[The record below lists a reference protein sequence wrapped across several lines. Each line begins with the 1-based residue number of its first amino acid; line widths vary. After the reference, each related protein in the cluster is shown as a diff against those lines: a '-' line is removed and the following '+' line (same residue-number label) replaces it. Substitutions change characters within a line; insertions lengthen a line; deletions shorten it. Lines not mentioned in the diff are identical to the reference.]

1 MKNSLRKIISGISLL
16 ELLICLAILALI
28 YLVASPSLTQLSA
41 QLEYRNLFSAFQ
53 QQIHAARN
61 QALISN
67 QDVVICSSSD
77 MLNCKKQQWAIGL
90 IVYIDLNKD
99 RQRNNNEIIIS
110 HLNPEIKY
118 GSLIWY
124 GNASHPDQIVF
135 QSDTGLP
142 RGSNGRFRYCNFY
155 NTHLNLDLQ
164 LSQMG
169 HFRSTPTTACESVK
183 TLY

>member
-110 HLNPEIKY
+110 HLNPEI
-118 GSLIWY
+118 
-124 GNASHPDQIVF
+124 
-135 QSDTGLP
+135 
-142 RGSNGRFRYCNFY
+142 
-155 NTHLNLDLQ
+155 
-164 LSQMG
+164 
-169 HFRSTPTTACESVK
+169 
-183 TLY
+183 